1 MRKLLWFT
9 LGFGAACACGSYL
22 TDWFGWMIAIIS
34 VVVVAVMMA
43 IKCDNRF
50 FRTVAMVC
58 VGITAGILWFSA
70 FDLIHLSGPRALNGQ
85 TIQTYIRA
93 SDYSRKTDYGYAVD
107 GQINLDG
114 KIYDVCA
121 YLDETQEPLQLVPGD
136 LISGNFRFKITTD
149 GNMGDSTYHQGNGTF
164 LIAYQKGGIQVTPG
178 EQSFKDLPAVLR
190 HRILHILGS
199 AFQEDTVAFAKALFL
214 GDASDLSYEVD
225 TAFKAS
231 GIRHIIAVSGLH
243 VSILFSSIYLI
254 CGKRRGITALF
265 GVPVLVLFA
274 AVTGFTPSVTRA
286 CVMQILMILALL
298 LDREYDPQTA
308 LSFAALIML
317 VLNPLAV
324 TSVSLQLSVG
334 CMAGISLVAGRIRSW
349 MLSDKCLGE
358 AKGNGLNSKMKRF
371 LAGGV
376 SITLASMVLTAPL
389 SAWYFGTISIVG
401 VLTNLLTLWI
411 VTFLFCG
418 ILAVCLFGVF
428 WITGAQ
434 GIAWVVSWGIRYV
447 IWIAGMLSKIPVAV
461 VYTKSI
467 YIVLWL
473 IFCYVIF
480 AIFMLMKKKRPAVL
494 ASCALIGLCAALI
507 VSWVEP
513 LKDECRMTVLDVG
526 QGQCILLQSRGR
538 TYMVDCG
545 GLGEERTA
553 DEAAHTLF
561 SQGITKLDGVIITH
575 FDSDHCEGTVNL
587 LSRVDAD
594 LVLLPVA
601 EDETGTK
608 EAISNVTEGSVYPV
622 PDTVELTYSDV
633 KITVIPSHLGNSDNE
648 SGLCILFQSENC
660 AILITGDRDMLSEQ
674 LLMHSVDLPEL
685 DALVVGHHG
694 SKYSTGELLLE
705 QTKPEI
711 AIISVGENNPYGHPA
726 DETLER
732 LKEFGCTVYRTDLHG
747 TIIFRR

>member
-1 MRKLLWFT
+1 MRKLMWFT
-9 LGFGAACACGSYL
+9 LGFGAACAWGSYL
-22 TDWFGWMIAIIS
+22 GNRFSLAIVI
-34 VVVVAVMMA
+34 VAVIIAALLMVL
-43 IKCDNRF
+43 KRENRLL
-50 FRTVAMVC
+50 RTVAMLCAGVA
-58 VGITAGILWFSA
+58 AGILWFSA
-70 FDLIHLSGPRALNGQ
+70 FDAVRLSWPRALNGQ

-93 SDYSRKTDYGYAVD
+93 SDYSRTTDYGYAVD

-136 LISGNFRFKITTD
+136 LISGQFRFKITTD

-164 LIAYQKGGIQVTPG
+164 LLAYQKGDIQVTPG
-178 EQSFKDLPAVLR
+178 EQTIRDLPSVLR
-190 HRILHILGS
+190 HWIESMLES
-199 AFQEDTVAFAKALFL
+199 AFPEDTVEFAKALFL
-214 GDASDLSYEVD
+214 GDATDLSYEVD

-243 VSILFSSIYLI
+243 VSILFSAIYLI
-254 CGKRRGITALF
+254 SGKRRGITALL
-265 GVPVLVLFA
+265 GIPVLLLFA

-286 CVMQILMILALL
+286 CVMQILMILAML
-298 LDREYDPQTA
+298 LDREYDSETA

-334 CMAGISLVAGRIRSW
+334 CMAGISLAAGRIREW
-349 MLSDKCLGE
+349 ILSDKCLGE
-358 AKGNGLNSKMKRF
+358 AKGNGIKAKVKRSF
-371 LAGGV
+371 AGSV
-376 SITLASMVLTAPL
+376 SITLSSLILTAPL
-389 SAWYFGTISIVG
+389 SAMYFGTISIVG

-411 VTFLFCG
+411 VAFLFCG
-418 ILAVCLFGVF
+418 ILAVCLVGLF
-428 WITGAQ
+428 WIPGAQ

-447 IWIAGMLSKIPVAV
+447 IWMARMLSNIPVAV
-461 VYTKSI
+461 VYTKSL

-473 IFCYVIF
+473 IFCYIIF
-480 AIFMLMKKKRPAVL
+480 AVFMVMKKKRPAVL
-494 ASCALIGLCAALI
+494 VSCAVIGLCAALF

-513 LKDECRMTVLDVG
+513 LRDECRVSVLDVG
-526 QGQCILLQSRGR
+526 QGQCILFQSDGR

-561 SQGITKLDGVIITH
+561 AQGVTKLDGVIITH
-575 FDSDHCEGTVNL
+575 FDSDHCEGAVNL

-594 LVLLPVA
+594 LVLLPDA
-601 EDETGTK
+601 EDETGTQ
-608 EAISNVTEGSVYPV
+608 EAISNVTEGTIYPV
-622 PDTVELTYSDV
+622 TDTVELAYSDV
-633 KITVIPSHLGNSDNE
+633 TITVIPSHLGNSDNE
-648 SGLCILFQSENC
+648 SGLCVLFQTENC
-660 AILITGDRDMLSEQ
+660 AILITGDRNVLGEQ
-674 LLMHSVDLPEL
+674 LLLRSADIPDLDVL
-685 DALVVGHHG
+685 IVGHHG
-694 SKYSTGELLLE
+694 SKYSTGEILLE

-726 DETLER
+726 EETLER

>member
-1 MRKLLWFT
+1 MRKLMWFT
-9 LGFGAACACGSYL
+9 LGFGAACAWGSYL
-22 TDWFGWMIAIIS
+22 GNRFSLAIVI
-34 VVVVAVMMA
+34 VAVIIAVLLMVL
-43 IKCDNRF
+43 KRENRLL
-50 FRTVAMVC
+50 RTVAMLCAGVA
-58 VGITAGILWFSA
+58 AGILWFSA
-70 FDLIHLSGPRALNGQ
+70 FDAVRLSGPRALNGQ

-93 SDYSRKTDYGYAVD
+93 SDYSRTTDYGYAVD

-136 LISGNFRFKITTD
+136 MISGQFRFKVTTD

-164 LIAYQKGGIQVTPG
+164 LLAYQKGDIQVTPG
-178 EQSFKDLPAVLR
+178 EQTIRDLPSVLR
-190 HRILHILGS
+190 HWIESMLES
-199 AFQEDTVAFAKALFL
+199 AFPEDTVAFAKALFL
-214 GDASDLSYEVD
+214 GDATDLSYEVD

-243 VSILFSSIYLI
+243 VSILFSAIYLI
-254 CGKRRGITALF
+254 SGKRRGITALL
-265 GVPVLVLFA
+265 GIPVLLLFA

-286 CVMQILMILALL
+286 CVMQILMILAML
-298 LDREYDPQTA
+298 LDREYDSETA

-334 CMAGISLVAGRIRSW
+334 CMAGISLAAGRIREW
-349 MLSDKCLGE
+349 ILSDKCLGE
-358 AKGNGLNSKMKRF
+358 AKGNGIKAKLKRSF
-371 LAGGV
+371 AGSV
-376 SITLASMVLTAPL
+376 SITLSSLILTAPL
-389 SAWYFGTISIVG
+389 SAMYFGTISIVG

-411 VTFLFCG
+411 VAFLFCG
-418 ILAVCLFGVF
+418 ILGVCLVGLF
-428 WITGAQ
+428 WIPGAQ

-447 IWIAGMLSKIPVAV
+447 IWMARMLSNIPVAV
-461 VYTKSI
+461 VYTKSL

-473 IFCYVIF
+473 VFCYIIF
-480 AIFMLMKKKRPAVL
+480 AVFMVMKKKRPAVL
-494 ASCALIGLCAALI
+494 VSCAVIGLCAALI

-513 LKDECRMTVLDVG
+513 LRDECRVSVLDVG
-526 QGQCILLQSRGR
+526 QGQCILLQSDGR

-561 SQGITKLDGVIITH
+561 AQGVTKLEGVIITH
-575 FDSDHCEGTVNL
+575 FDSDHCEGAVNL

-594 LVLLPVA
+594 LVLLPDA
-601 EDETGTK
+601 EDETGTQ
-608 EAISNVTEGSVYPV
+608 EAISDVTEGTIYPV
-622 PDTVELTYSDV
+622 TDTVELAYSDV
-633 KITVIPSHLGNSDNE
+633 TITVIPSHLGNSDNE
-648 SGLCILFQSENC
+648 SGLCVLFQSENC
-660 AILITGDRDMLSEQ
+660 AILITGDRNTFGEQ
-674 LLMHSVDLPEL
+674 LLLHSVDIPDL
-685 DALVVGHHG
+685 DVLIVGHHG
-694 SKYSTGELLLE
+694 SKYSTGEILLE

-726 DETLER
+726 EETLER